1 MPTDTFVHTFTA
13 YSSLFSKIASR
24 IATNLASQPSSSHLR
39 SFEDL
44 MGMSV
49 TVIPRKSNPNLPMAI
64 PCMKT
69 VTNVLHEVIAVEDQI
84 TDDTDPT
91 AEKISLLLG
100 KHETEY
106 YSVQVVFSR
115 TASKPLKVEVFYFKR
130 NESLSGDEYLLVDA
144 ILAVVRIKN
153 TDFLSTVDG

>member
-1 MPTDTFVHTFTA
+1 
-13 YSSLFSKIASR
+13 
-24 IATNLASQPSSSHLR
+24 
-39 SFEDL
+39 
-44 MGMSV
+44 
-49 TVIPRKSNPNLPMAI
+49 
-64 PCMKT
+64 MKT